1 MTRCGGVPF
10 IPPTDLRRR
19 GRLLP
24 LSMRGYPVALLL
36 LSLDLST
43 CTGSRPVPP
52 LQQRVLVTVD
62 RRGGRCAQGVCTSRT
77 LIRADGA
84 VLRDGVHLTTAPQ
97 AEVARL
103 VQLIAAT
110 DFVAVR
116 AVRPPGPP
124 PFAGCQSAVDGW
136 DVAYRFATRAG
147 VEDVDGCTTALDFHA
162 PLFELIDTLLAS
174 PSESPGG

>member
-1 MTRCGGVPF
+1 MTRCGGVKF
-10 IPPTDLRRR
+10 ISPPDLRRHCY
-19 GRLLP
+19 LLP
-24 LSMRGYPVALLL
+24 LSMRRYPLALLL
-36 LSLDLST
+36 LSLGLGA
-43 CTGSRPVPP
+43 CTTSRPVPP
-52 LQQRVLVTVD
+52 LQQQVLVTVD
-62 RRGGRCAQGVCTSRT
+62 RRGGRCVQGICTSRS

-84 VLRDGVHLTTAPQ
+84 VLRDGVQLTTAPQ
-97 AEVARL
+97 AEVGRL

-110 DFVAVR
+110 DFAAVR